1 MVVPVVKV
9 HDFQGS
15 AYVERDLLLR
25 FFPEGDW
32 RRPPRWPGFGR
43 YRSLAI
49 CFELL
54 GQFDDALAAYRE
66 EAAPL
71 RGDALIAL
79 IGPTA
84 LGEFLE
90 LSPASFGST
99 TSAWLSALL
108 WVCAIC
114 AAYYLYG
121 FLLDCVDPTYRV
133 QQRERRQAYGSGTM
147 LAAFRRSGFGA
158 RIDRVTP
165 RQRG

>member
-1 MVVPVVKV
+1 MSAMQIASWQYRPWKLPKG
-9 HDFQGS
+9 DF
-15 AYVERDLLLR
+15 
-25 FFPEGDW
+25 GDW
-32 RRPPRWPGFGR
+32 AHWLYFMP
-43 YRSLAI
+43 
-49 CFELL
+49 
-54 GQFDDALAAYRE
+54 
-66 EAAPL
+66 
-71 RGDALIAL
+71 GDALIAL